1 MGRRRDV
8 LQGTLDMMVLHVLAD
23 EPLHGWGVARRIQQL
38 SGDVLEINQ
47 GSLYPALY
55 RLADKGWL
63 RSRVGE
69 SDEGRPVKIYSLTA
83 AGRKRLSEEREG
95 WTAVSA
101 AVDRVLG
108 LA

>member
-1 MGRRRDV
+1 MARRRDV
-8 LQGTLDMMVLHVLAD
+8 LQGTLDMMVLQVLAG

-55 RLADKGWL
+55 RLADRGWL

-83 AGRKRLSEEREG
+83 AGRKQLQAEREG

-101 AVDRVLG
+101 AVDQVLG

>member
-1 MGRRRDV
+1 MARKRDV
-8 LQGTLDMMVLHVLAD
+8 LQGTLDLMVLQVLAD
-23 EPLHGWGVARRIQQL
+23 EDLHGWGVARRIRQL

-55 RLADKGWL
+55 RLADRGWV
-63 RSRVGE
+63 RSRLGE
-69 SDEGRPVKIYSLTA
+69 TGDGRPVKIYSLTG
-83 AGRKRLSEEREG
+83 AGRKQLSREREG

-108 LA
+108 LT